1 MIHNDLLT
9 LKSIVFEV
17 CRISVH
23 YNMLPWGV
31 LQHGTDT
38 RMSLANLEKM
48 SDGDKLALLMKGVSN
63 LFTKSYQVFVT
74 LYCYCRWR
82 LIILL
87 AALRSM
93 LLHS

>member
-17 CRISVH
+17 CRISVYH
-23 YNMLPWGV
+23 NMSPWGV

-38 RMSLANLEKM
+38 RMSLASLEKM
-48 SDGDKLALLMKGVSN
+48 SASDKLALLMKGVSN
-63 LFTKSYQVFVT
+63 LFTKLYQVLS
-74 LYCYCRWR
+74 LYCYCRWS